1 MRLRCGKA
9 VEGGEEGRGQQDKK
23 HWKEEVKK
31 GRERT
36 VLNAAIVCYD
46 TCTALGT
53 ALSVRP
59 CLPHLRQ
66 SLCFLPTGH
75 TRFLKGL
82 LLAPELG
89 GGCIKE
95 LARVHFYGQ
104 DSKPMSE

>member
-1 MRLRCGKA
+1 VCAHVCMRW
-9 VEGGEEGRGQQDKK
+9 GGGGGGGGR
-23 HWKEEVKK
+23 EVKK